1 MTIDPWKKR
10 SIEQFKNIFCL
21 KKERKLK
28 FVFPAE
34 KNYECYVTR
43 KKIEDFGTRILRQGN
58 VNDAFACCNELM
70 LLTLLPSPMLTDHVI
85 ADTVLSKHSCN

>member
-21 KKERKLK
+21 KKERKLN

-34 KNYECYVTR
+34 KNYECYV
-43 KKIEDFGTRILRQGN
+43 I
-58 VNDAFACCNELM
+58 
-70 LLTLLPSPMLTDHVI
+70 
-85 ADTVLSKHSCN
+85 

>member
-34 KNYECYVTR
+34 KNYECYV
-43 KKIEDFGTRILRQGN
+43 I
-58 VNDAFACCNELM
+58 
-70 LLTLLPSPMLTDHVI
+70 
-85 ADTVLSKHSCN
+85 

>member
-1 MTIDPWKKR
+1 MIIDPWKKR

-34 KNYECYVTR
+34 KNYECYVIW
-43 KKIEDFGTRILRQGN
+43 KKIEDFGTNSTARKREWRVRVLQRIN
-58 VNDAFACCNELM
+58 AADIITIPDA
-70 LLTLLPSPMLTDHVI
+70 HR
-85 ADTVLSKHSCN
+85 SCYCWYSVV